1 MFKKDSLLLDEK
13 NDDFNSQDLVPI
25 KDIFQKTPKIKIGL
39 GTAITKKK
47 NLIKSMIVSELGIP
61 KAIKRERKPSALR
74 RLEKGLKNLFFKK
87 DGPVIQKFP
96 KIRQEIIQK
105 DNIRRRSIFDSKIN
119 LGSLTYYTLKEGD
132 ISNKVEAYLNEHKKG
147 IFERSSHFTIKKER
161 DPILEL
167 QDVSQVLKKKQKLPS
182 SSTKN
187 GFKLNEKMARYMIK
201 ENPELEN
208 ENEENEHNNCQT
220 FPSKMNSSIFG
231 GVNKTYRQRNKEN
244 QIYNQKNLTEYNT
257 FYKSF
262 SNNSISGS
270 NTVIMP
276 NTKMMKT
283 TIIKKVEKIGNKQH
297 KMEKKLF
304 RIIDRAQNKN
314 KMKCGV
320 DRDLETIL
328 GAKIKKKKKFGQTK
342 EFYIQAVKIKDDYSL
357 MDSKKAQLLK
367 LSDSINN
374 LTDEVAL
381 KFADRLIEAY
391 YQKTVAAELDIPLV
405 APDIVK
411 KKLKIEGEK
420 LRNKIN
426 HNNEI
431 LKRMGFIAE
440 KEKINLN
447 KTYQKLKIH

>member
-13 NDDFNSQDLVPI
+13 NDKFNSQDLVPI

-119 LGSLTYYTLKEGD
+119 LGSLTYFTLKEGE

-161 DPILEL
+161 DPLLEL
-167 QDVSQVLKKKQKLPS
+167 QDVSQVLKKKQKLLP
-182 SSTKN
+182 SSTKS

-220 FPSKMNSSIFG
+220 SPNKINSSILG

-244 QIYNQKNLTEYNT
+244 QIYNHKNLTEYNT

-270 NTVIMP
+270 NTVIIP
-276 NTKMMKT
+276 NAKMMKT
-283 TIIKKVEKIGNKQH
+283 TIIKKVEKLGNKQH

-391 YQKTVAAELDIPLV
+391 YQKTVAADLDIPLV
-405 APDIVK
+405 APDVVK

-447 KTYQKLKIH
+447 KTYQKLKIY